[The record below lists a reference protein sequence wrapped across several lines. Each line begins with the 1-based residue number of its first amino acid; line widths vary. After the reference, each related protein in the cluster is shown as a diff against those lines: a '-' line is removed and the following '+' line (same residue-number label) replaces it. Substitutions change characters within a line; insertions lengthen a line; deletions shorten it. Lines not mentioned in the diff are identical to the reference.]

1 MCLFPTHIFPKPVY
15 YRSAIS
21 SSSVNVPCGDCAAC
35 RDARKVAWEDRLC
48 LEVSEWYKNG
58 GIGVLLTFTYDEK
71 FLPRFAVDDNTT
83 IPCFSSFDVK
93 QFLNRVKVRCN
104 REFGKGFYKYFV
116 CSEFGKTTQ
125 RPHLHTA
132 FLIKDGT
139 KYVQF
144 CELCRE
150 CWSLT
155 FKTDRNG
162 HKKLVHRLGFMFP
175 KRVRGRYV
183 DDLGRDRDPRFRSQ
197 KAGAKYVC
205 KYICKDLAYIE
216 DPRIRPYVK
225 KWYFKDCLPKS
236 YKSNNLGFLPVK
248 RIVESGDTAKIERM
262 LKDGIW
268 SPLQQ
273 KYIPLWSSAVNRLMY
288 DNVFRGRVNLVTN
301 QKRYDREL
309 SAFGK
314 QYLWFAFK
322 ARYQRTIEKMY
333 QRMLLYVN
341 SQTLQEQFDFKFPKL
356 FIQSDFKKYALF
368 HSLIRTCSHSQ
379 QDNIYGVFNRQGL
392 DFFDVDS
399 WREFYLLRH
408 DLQRLKSFHM
418 NLVPSNFPY
427 DAQIACL
434 EKFDKFYDDLCRYL
448 EQQNLLK
455 YQKRGEDIEKAK
467 QATGVYGYDQ
477 KLC

>member
-1 MCLFPTHIFPKPVY
+1 MCLSPTHVYPKSVY
-15 YRSAIS
+15 FRSAIS
-21 SSSVNVPCGDCAAC
+21 SSSIDVPCGECAAC

-48 LEVSEWYKNG
+48 LEVSDWYKNG
-58 GIGVLLTFTYDEK
+58 GIGVLLTFTYNDY
-71 FLPRFAVDDNTT
+71 FLPRFAVDDNNT

-93 QFLNRVKVRCN
+93 QFLNRLKVRCN

-125 RPHLHTA
+125 RPHLHSA

-144 CELCRE
+144 CEICRE

-175 KRVRGRYV
+175 KLVRGRYV

-197 KAGAKYVC
+197 LAGAKYVC

-216 DPRIRPYVK
+216 DPRISPYVK
-225 KWYFKDCLPKS
+225 ESYFKGFLPKS
-236 YKSNNLGFLPVK
+236 YKSNNLGFAPVK
-248 RIVESGDTAKIERM
+248 RIVESGDSSKIDRM

-288 DNVFRGRVNLVTN
+288 DNVFRGRFNLLTG
-301 QKRYDREL
+301 KKLYDREL
-309 SAFGK
+309 SSFGK
-314 QYLWFAFK
+314 QYLWYAFK
-322 ARYQRTIEKMY
+322 ARYHRTIEKMY

-341 SQTLQEQFDFKFPKL
+341 SHTLQDKFGFKFPKL
-356 FIQSDFKKYALF
+356 FIQSDFKNYALF
-368 HSLIRTCSHSQ
+368 HCLLRTCTYPQHA
-379 QDNIYGVFNRQGL
+379 NAFGVFQRQGL
-392 DFFDVDS
+392 DFFDVES

-408 DLQRLKSFHM
+408 DSLRLKSFHM
-418 NLVPSNFPY
+418 DLVSSNFPY
-427 DAQIACL
+427 DSQIADL
-434 EKFDKFYDDLCRYL
+434 ERFDSFYSELCRYL
-448 EQQNLLK
+448 EKGNLLK
-455 YQKRGEDIEKAK
+455 YQKRGEEIERAK
-467 QATGVYGYDQ
+467 QAAGVYGFNQ

>member
-1 MCLFPTHIFPKPVY
+1 MCLSPTHIYPKPVY
-15 YRSAIS
+15 FRSAIS
-21 SSSVNVPCGDCAAC
+21 SSSIDVPCGECAAC
-35 RDARKVAWEDRLC
+35 RDARKVSWEDRLC
-48 LEVSEWYKNG
+48 LEVSDWYKNG
-58 GIGVLLTFTYDEK
+58 GIGVLLTFTYDDK

-83 IPCFSSFDVK
+83 IPCFSSYDVK

-116 CSEFGKTTQ
+116 CSEFGKKTQ

-155 FKTDRNG
+155 FKIDRNG

-183 DDLGRDRDPRFRSQ
+183 DDFGRDCDPRFRSQ
-197 KAGAKYVC
+197 IAGAKYVC

-216 DPRIRPYVK
+216 DPRISPYVK
-225 KWYFKDCLPKS
+225 ESYFKGFLPKS
-236 YKSNNLGFLPVK
+236 YKSNNLGFAPVK
-248 RIVESGDTAKIERM
+248 RIVESGDSSKIERM

-288 DNVFRGRVNLVTN
+288 DNVFRGRVNIVTD
-301 QKRYDREL
+301 KKLYDREL

-314 QYLWFAFK
+314 QFLWFAFK

-341 SQTLQEQFDFKFPKL
+341 TRSLQDRFYFKFPKL
-356 FIQSDFKKYALF
+356 FIQSDFKNYALF
-368 HSLIRTCSHSQ
+368 HCLIRTCSRPQ
-379 QDNIYGVFNRQGL
+379 QDNVFGVFKRQGL

-399 WREFYLLRH
+399 WREFYILRH
-408 DLQRLKSFHM
+408 DSLRLKSFHM
-418 NLVPSNFPY
+418 NLEPSNFPY
-427 DAQIACL
+427 DPRSI
-434 EKFDKFYDDLCRYL
+434 KH
-448 EQQNLLK
+448 
-455 YQKRGEDIEKAK
+455 
-467 QATGVYGYDQ
+467 
-477 KLC
+477 

>member
-1 MCLFPTHIFPKPVY
+1 MCLFPNHIHPRSVY
-15 YRSAIS
+15 FRSAIS
-21 SSSVNVPCGDCAAC
+21 SSSIDVPCGECSAC
-35 RDARKVAWEDRLC
+35 RDARKVSWEDRLC
-48 LEVSEWYKNG
+48 LEVSDWYKNG
-58 GIGVLLTFTYDEK
+58 GIGVLLTFTYDDK
-71 FLPRFAVDDNTT
+71 FLPRFAVDENTT

-175 KRVRGRYV
+175 KRVHGRYV
-183 DDLGRDRDPRFRSQ
+183 DDFGRDRDPRFRSQ
-197 KAGAKYVC
+197 LAGAKYVC

-216 DPRIRPYVK
+216 DPRISPYVK
-225 KWYFKDCLPKS
+225 ESYFKDFLPKS
-236 YKSNNLGFLPVK
+236 YKSNNLGFEPVK
-248 RIVESGDTAKIERM
+248 RIVESGDSAKIELM

-288 DNVFRGRVNLVTN
+288 NNVYRGRINYATGKKL
-301 QKRYDREL
+301 YDREL
-309 SAFGK
+309 SSFGK

-322 ARYQRTIEKMY
+322 ARYHRTIEKMY

-341 SQTLQEQFDFKFPKL
+341 SQTLQDYFCFKFPKL
-356 FIQSDFKKYALF
+356 FIQSDFKNYALF
-368 HSLIRTCSHSQ
+368 HCLIRTCSHPQ
-379 QDNIYGVFNRQGL
+379 QDNVFGVFKRQGL
-392 DFFDVDS
+392 DFFDVES

-408 DLQRLKSFHM
+408 DSLRLKSFHM

-427 DAQIACL
+427 DSQIADL
-434 EKFDKFYDDLCRYL
+434 ERFDSFYCELCRYL
-448 EQQNLLK
+448 EKGNLLK
-455 YQKRGEDIEKAK
+455 YKKRGEEIERAK
-467 QATGVYGYDQ
+467 QAAGVYGYNQ

>member
-1 MCLFPTHIFPKPVY
+1 MCLSPTHIYPKPVY
-15 YRSAIS
+15 FRSAIS
-21 SSSVNVPCGDCAAC
+21 SSSIDVPCGECAAC
-35 RDARKVAWEDRLC
+35 RDARKVSWEDRLC
-48 LEVSEWYKNG
+48 LEVSDWYKNG
-58 GIGVLLTFTYDEK
+58 GIGVLLTFTYDDK

-83 IPCFSSFDVK
+83 IPCFSSYDVK

-116 CSEFGKTTQ
+116 CSEFGKKTQ

-183 DDLGRDRDPRFRSQ
+183 DDFGRDRDPRFRSQ
-197 KAGAKYVC
+197 LAGAKYVC

-216 DPRIRPYVK
+216 DPRISPYVK
-225 KWYFKDCLPKS
+225 ESYFKDFLPKS
-236 YKSNNLGFLPVK
+236 YKSNNLGFAPVK
-248 RIVESGDTAKIERM
+248 RIVESRDSAKIERM

-268 SPLQQ
+268 SPLQN

-288 DNVFRGRVNLVTN
+288 DNVFRGRVNIVTDN
-301 QKRYDREL
+301 KLYDREL
-309 SAFGK
+309 SSFGK
-314 QYLWFAFK
+314 QFLWFAFK

-341 SQTLQEQFDFKFPKL
+341 TRSLQDKFDFKFPKL
-356 FIQSDFKKYALF
+356 FIQSDFKNYALF
-368 HSLIRTCSHSQ
+368 HCLIRTCSRPQ
-379 QDNIYGVFNRQGL
+379 QDNVFGVFKRQGL

-399 WREFYLLRH
+399 WREFYILRH
-408 DLQRLKSFHM
+408 DSLRLKSFHM
-418 NLVPSNFPY
+418 NLEPSNFPY
-427 DAQIACL
+427 DAQISEL
-434 EKFDKFYDDLCRYL
+434 ERFDSFYCEFCRYL
-448 EQQNLLK
+448 EKGNLLK
-455 YQKRGEDIEKAK
+455 YQQRGEEIERAK
-467 QATGVYGYDQ
+467 QASGVYGFNQ
-477 KLC
+477 NLC

>member
-1 MCLFPTHIFPKPVY
+1 MCLSPIHIYPKPVY
-15 YRSAIS
+15 FRSAIS
-21 SSSVNVPCGDCAAC
+21 SSSIDVPCGECAAC
-35 RDARKVAWEDRLC
+35 RDSRKVSWEDRLS

-58 GIGVLLTFTYDEK
+58 GIGVLLTFTYDDK

-132 FLIKDGT
+132 FLIKDGS

-155 FKTDRNG
+155 FKTDRHG

-175 KRVRGRYV
+175 KRVHGRYV
-183 DDLGRDRDPRFRSQ
+183 DDFGRDRDPRFRSQ
-197 KAGAKYVC
+197 LAGAKYVC

-216 DPRIRPYVK
+216 DPRISPYVK
-225 KWYFKDCLPKS
+225 ESYFKGFLPKS
-236 YKSNNLGFLPVK
+236 YKSNNLGFESVK
-248 RIVESGDTAKIERM
+248 RIVESGDSAKIERM

-273 KYIPLWSSAVNRLMY
+273 KYVPLWSSAVNRLMY
-288 DNVFRGRVNLVTN
+288 DNVFRGRFSLLTD
-301 QKRYDREL
+301 KKIYEREL
-309 SAFGK
+309 SPFGK
-314 QYLWFAFK
+314 QFLWFAFK

-341 SQTLQEQFDFKFPKL
+341 SQTLQDDFGFKFPKL
-356 FIQSDFKKYALF
+356 FIQSDFKNYALF
-368 HSLIRTCSHSQ
+368 HCLIRTCSRPQ
-379 QDNIYGVFNRQGL
+379 QDNVFGVFKRQGL

-408 DLQRLKSFHM
+408 DSLRLKSFQM
-418 NLVPSNFPY
+418 NLVPSDFPY
-427 DAQIACL
+427 DSQIAEL
-434 EKFDKFYDDLCRYL
+434 ERFDSFYSELCRYL
-448 EQQNLLK
+448 EKSNLLK
-455 YQKRGEDIEKAK
+455 YHKRGEEIERAK
-467 QATGVYGYDQ
+467 QSAGVYGFDQ